1 MEKIATHDG
10 IVTQVTPGALK
21 VQMHVVSACSS
32 CEAHA
37 HCGFAESRDKVVDI
51 ETPDW
56 NQYQVGDAV
65 QVVIRAGRGLLAVLI
80 AYILPAVLLLA
91 VFISLSLARLPEVWV
106 ALITLLAV
114 ALYGGV
120 LYLCRN
126 KIQRHFTMSVTR
138 RQPSADPS

>member
-56 NQYQVGDAV
+56 KQYAVGDAV
-65 QVVIRAGRGLLAVLI
+65 IVAIRAGRGLLAVFI
-80 AYILPAVLLLA
+80 AYILPAFLLLA
-91 VFISLSLARLPEVWV
+91 VFVSLSMAHLPEVWV
-106 ALITLLAV
+106 AVITLFVV

-126 KIQRHFTMSVTR
+126 KLQRQFTMSVK
-138 RQPSADPS
+138 AK